1 MSVTRSDVSIEI
13 AAGPVSKS
21 LLAVRALLLL
31 GSLGIAAFAP
41 VASATD
47 LLLAAADPASIDDL
61 FGGDESA
68 ESAPQSED
76 PADSAGDDATPGSV
90 DALFD
95 EEPKQTVKAED
106 SAPSRLTGF
115 YENKIAYTYEDPDH
129 WSLARNTLELSLD
142 GRGAGIDWKVSGRA
156 VYDPVYSFENYFPEE
171 VKDDQEFEAT
181 IRETYVD
188 ISRGDLDFRLGRQHI
203 VWGEMVGLFFAD
215 VVSAKDMREMVLQEF
230 DILRIPQWAARA
242 EYFKDD
248 FHAELVWIPYMTYN
262 DVGKPGAEFF
272 EVVLPESFP
281 EEGLRFV
288 QDQPQGMDD
297 GAYGARLTYLV
308 NGWDL
313 AAFYYNSRDALP
325 AFARTISFDPQPLL
339 TLTEVHERI
348 DQAGATLAKDFG
360 GFVLKAETIYTGGR
374 PFTVTDLA
382 VVDGLVEQDLLD
394 YVVGL
399 EWAFADEGRFNLQ
412 FFQRWFPDHDDAMI
426 PDDLE
431 SGASVLLTR
440 RFATH
445 WEPELLWITSVDRND
460 SLLRAKLTWLSGGSW
475 TLGGGVDVFSG
486 DPGGLFGT
494 YDSRDRVYTE
504 VRFSF

>member
-1 MSVTRSDVSIEI
+1 VSVLAIVAAALADPVI
-13 AAGPVSKS
+13 ATEERGD
-21 LLAVRALLLL
+21 
-31 GSLGIAAFAP
+31 
-41 VASATD
+41 AT
-47 LLLAAADPASIDDL
+47 LLAAAEPTSMDDL
-61 FGGDESA
+61 FGDEPA
-68 ESAPQSED
+68 EATPQREPD
-76 PADSAGDDATPGSV
+76 KDTTEKAAEPGSV
-90 DALFD
+90 DALFGD
-95 EEPKQTVKAED
+95 EPVADSKPTEAEPPEGVRT
-106 SAPSRLTGF
+106 TGF
-115 YENKIAYTYEDPDH
+115 FENKIAYTYEDPDH

-142 GRGAGIDWKVSGRA
+142 GGTGGIDWKVSGRG
-156 VYDPVYSFENYFPEE
+156 VYDPVYEFENYFPRD

-215 VVSAKDMREMVLQEF
+215 VVSAKDQREFVLQEF

-248 FHAELVWIPYMTYN
+248 LHAELVWIPYMTYN

-281 EEGLRFV
+281 ENGLRYV
-288 QDQPQGMDD
+288 QDQPQGLDD

-325 AFARTISFDPQPLL
+325 AFARAISFDPQPLL

-348 DQAGATLAKDFG
+348 DQTGATLAKDFG
-360 GFVLKAETIYTGGR
+360 GFVLKAETIYTSGR
-374 PFTVTDLA
+374 PFSVTDFA
-382 VVDGLVEQDLLD
+382 DVDGLVEQDLLD

-399 EWAFADEGRFNLQ
+399 EWAFANEGRFNLQ

-426 PDDLE
+426 RDDLE

-440 RFATH
+440 RFGTH
-445 WEPELLWITSVDRND
+445 WEPEILWITSVDRND
-460 SLLRAKLTWLSGGSW
+460 SLLRAKISWLSGGSW
-475 TLGGGVDVFSG
+475 TLGVGFDVFSG

-494 YDSRDRVYTE
+494 YDTRDRVYSE
-504 VRFSF
+504 FRYSF

>member
-47 LLLAAADPASIDDL
+47 LLLAGADPASIDDL

-90 DALFD
+90 DALFG
-95 EEPKQTVKAED
+95 EEPKQAVKAD
-106 SAPSRLTGF
+106 DAAPSRLTGF

-171 VKDDQEFEAT
+171 VQDDQEFEAS

-262 DVGKPGAEFF
+262 
-272 EVVLPESFP
+272 LS
-281 EEGLRFV
+281 LIH
-288 QDQPQGMDD
+288 
-297 GAYGARLTYLV
+297 
-308 NGWDL
+308 
-313 AAFYYNSRDALP
+313 
-325 AFARTISFDPQPLL
+325 ISEP
-339 TLTEVHERI
+339 T
-348 DQAGATLAKDFG
+348 
-360 GFVLKAETIYTGGR
+360 R
-374 PFTVTDLA
+374 P
-382 VVDGLVEQDLLD
+382 
-394 YVVGL
+394 Y
-399 EWAFADEGRFNLQ
+399 
-412 FFQRWFPDHDDAMI
+412 
-426 PDDLE
+426 
-431 SGASVLLTR
+431 
-440 RFATH
+440 
-445 WEPELLWITSVDRND
+445 
-460 SLLRAKLTWLSGGSW
+460 
-475 TLGGGVDVFSG
+475 
-486 DPGGLFGT
+486 
-494 YDSRDRVYTE
+494 
-504 VRFSF
+504 

>member
-1 MSVTRSDVSIEI
+1 MTSSGGT
-13 AAGPVSKS
+13 
-21 LLAVRALLLL
+21 L
-31 GSLGIAAFAP
+31 
-41 VASATD
+41 
-47 LLLAAADPASIDDL
+47 LLLAALALPGAAIAAPEMLLADAEPASMDDL
-61 FGGDESA
+61 FGADDGAPA
-68 ESAPQSED
+68 EPTATKEASGQTRED
-76 PADSAGDDATPGSV
+76 AEPATEGTGAGSV
-90 DALFD
+90 DALFGD
-95 EEPKQTVKAED
+95 DAPAPQKA
-106 SAPSRLTGF
+106 AKPAVATPLRLTGF
-115 YENKIAYTYEDPDH
+115 FENKIAYTYEDPDH

-142 GRGAGIDWKVSGRA
+142 GGAGGIDWKVSGRG
-156 VYDPVYSFENYFPEE
+156 VYDPVYEFENYYPHD
-171 VKDDQEFEAT
+171 VKEDQEFEAT

-248 FHAELVWIPYMTYN
+248 LHAELVWIPYMTYN

-281 EEGLRFV
+281 EDGLRYV
-288 QDQPQGMDD
+288 QDQPQGLDD

-325 AFARTISFDPQPLL
+325 AFARAISFDPRPLL

-360 GFVLKAETIYTGGR
+360 SFVLKSEAIYTSGR
-374 PFTVTDLA
+374 PFSVTDFSDS
-382 VVDGLVEQDLLD
+382 DGLVRQDLLD
-394 YVVGL
+394 YVVGF
-399 EWAFADEGRFNLQ
+399 EWAFADEGRFNVQ
-412 FFQRWFPDHDDAMI
+412 FFQRWFPDHERAMI
-426 PDDLE
+426 DDDLQ

-445 WEPELLWITSVDRND
+445 WEPELLWITSVDHTD
-460 SLLRAKLTWLSGGSW
+460 SMLRAKLTWLSGGRWS
-475 TLGGGVDVFSG
+475 LGGGVDVFSG
-486 DPGGLFGT
+486 SPGGLFGT

-504 VRFSF
+504 LRVTF

>member
-1 MSVTRSDVSIEI
+1 M
-13 AAGPVSKS
+13 KS
-21 LLAVRALLLL
+21 SGGALLLL
-31 GSLGIAAFAP
+31 AALALP
-41 VASATD
+41 AGAVASTD
-47 LLLAAADPASIDDL
+47 ILLADAGPASIDDL
-61 FGGDESA
+61 FGTDGDAPA
-68 ESAPQSED
+68 EPPAPEEASGETHED
-76 PADSAGDDATPGSV
+76 TGRATGEAEAGSV
-90 DALFD
+90 DALFGD
-95 EEPKQTVKAED
+95 DAKAPQHAAKPAD
-106 SAPSRLTGF
+106 TAPPRLSGF
-115 YENKIAYTYEDPDH
+115 FENKIAYTYEDPDH
-129 WSLARNTLELSLD
+129 WSLARNTLELALD
-142 GRGAGIDWKVSGRA
+142 GGGGGIDWKVSGRG
-156 VYDPVYSFENYFPEE
+156 VYDPVYAFENYYPQA

-215 VVSAKDMREMVLQEF
+215 VVSAKDQREFVLQEF

-248 FHAELVWIPYMTYN
+248 LHAELVWIPYMTYN

-281 EEGLRFV
+281 ENGLRYV
-288 QDQPQGMDD
+288 QDQPQGLDD

-313 AAFYYNSRDALP
+313 AAFYYSSRDALP
-325 AFARTISFDPQPLL
+325 AFARAISFDPQPLL

-348 DQAGATLAKDFG
+348 DQAGGTLAKDFG
-360 GFVLKAETIYTGGR
+360 SFVLKAETIYTSGR
-374 PFTVTDLA
+374 PFSVTDFA
-382 VVDGLVEQDLLD
+382 DVDGLVEQDLLD

-399 EWAFADEGRFNLQ
+399 EWAFADEGRFNMQ
-412 FFQRWFPDHDDAMI
+412 FFQRWFPDHERAMI
-426 PDDLE
+426 DDDLQ
-431 SGASVLLTR
+431 SGVSFLLTR

-445 WEPELLWITSVDRND
+445 WEPELLWLTSVDRND

-475 TLGGGVDVFSG
+475 SLGGGVDVFTGS
-486 DPGGLFGT
+486 PGGLFGT

-504 VRFSF
+504 LRVTF